1 MNIKVTIEKEIGR
14 DIVENIFVTAL
25 EGGSNDWYW
34 LTDETVAKVRKYVSR
49 KDESA
54 LSVAI
59 FKAVMDHGV
68 VVQVHDKESIGED
81 DEVPELLGE
90 LNMNTVK
97 ERLQLLASNKDYS
110 YALDQELNETGDALT
125 SDVVFQFL
133 VMGECIFS

>member
-68 VVQVHDKESIGED
+68 VVQVHDKESVGED

-110 YALDQELNETGDALT
+110 YALDHEINETGDALT

>member
-1 MNIKVTIEKEIGR
+1 MIITIQKEIPK
-14 DIVENIFVTAL
+14 DILENIFVTAL

-34 LTDETVAKVRKYVSR
+34 ITDETLAKIRKYVSR
-49 KDESA
+49 KDEAA

-68 VVQVHDKESIGED
+68 IVQIHDKETMDWPDGEGPD
-81 DEVPELLGE
+81 LLGE
-90 LNMNTVK
+90 LNHNTIK
-97 ERLQLLASNKDYS
+97 DRLQSLANNKDYS
-110 YALDQELNETGDALT
+110 YALDQELNETGDAAT

>member
-1 MNIKVTIEKEIGR
+1 MKITIEKEIPR
-14 DIVENIFVTAL
+14 DILDNVFVTAL

-34 LTDETVAKVRKYVSR
+34 ITDDTVAKVRKYVSR
-49 KDESA
+49 NDEAA

-68 VVQVHDKESIGED
+68 IVQIHDIESKD
-81 DEVPELLGE
+81 DEEPQLLGS
-90 LNMNTVK
+90 LNHNNMQD
-97 ERLQLLASNKDYS
+97 RLQKLANDKIYS
-110 YALDQELNETGDALT
+110 YALDQELNETGDATT

>member
-68 VVQVHDKESIGED
+68 VVQIHDKETVGED
-81 DEVPELLGE
+81 DDVPELLGE

-110 YALDQELNETGDALT
+110 YALDQELNETGDAIT